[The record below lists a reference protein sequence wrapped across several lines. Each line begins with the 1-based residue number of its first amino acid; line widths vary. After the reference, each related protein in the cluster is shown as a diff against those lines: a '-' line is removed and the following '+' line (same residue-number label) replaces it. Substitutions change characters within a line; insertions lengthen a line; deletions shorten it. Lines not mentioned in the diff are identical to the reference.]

1 MSAVRIRSYLLAVGL
16 VVATLFAFWPILSNG
31 FINYDD
37 PIYVTDNTLVQ
48 SGLSM
53 DGIRWAFT
61 TRRTGNWHP
70 VTWLSHL
77 LDYELH
83 GLEAGR
89 HHLTSLLLHLL
100 SSLVLFALLRQ
111 LTGSIWPSAFV
122 ALVFAVHPLRVESV
136 AWVAERKDVLC
147 TLFWMLSLRA
157 YVGYTKNPGLPRYLL
172 LTLLFALGLMAK
184 PTLVTLPFVLLL
196 LDYWPLQRFKA
207 RPLYA
212 PPWRLVREKIPLF
225 VVSAV
230 FTAVAYVV
238 QQQEGAVGTMA
249 EFSLGQRVGNALVA
263 YVAYIGKFAWPS
275 HLAVFYPHPEGHLS
289 PGAVLRALLLLGG
302 VTFAVLRSARTQR
315 YWATGWFWY
324 LGTMIPVIGLVQLGG
339 HAMADRYTYVPHIG
353 LSICLAWGAAELTK
367 RKRVAPTVWGGLAVA
382 VLLGLTAT
390 TRLQTYHWRDSISVF
405 QHAIE
410 VTERN
415 HLAHNQLGVALAEN
429 DRRDEAIRSYEMALS
444 IRPGYAS
451 AQHNLAAA
459 LEDLGETDEVIRRY
473 KAAIHSDPDRA
484 DPHYNLARVLAKQ
497 GRIPEAITH
506 YRDALE
512 LRPDFAQAHN
522 NLARLLDE
530 QGRAEEALEHFFAA
544 SQAKP
549 NDAVIQANL
558 GNALHRVGRTD
569 EAISQLERAITLA
582 PDHFNAHYL
591 LGIILSKRELYDNAS
606 AHYRRALDLKPSHL
620 EARYYLAIAL
630 TLTGKRAEAVRH
642 YQEVVKLQPQHA
654 DAHYNLG
661 VVLAQQGRM
670 DEASRHYEV
679 AVHLDPRY
687 ASAPLIE
694 RTH

>member
-1 MSAVRIRSYLLAVGL
+1 MSAVQIRSYLLAVGL
-16 VVATLFAFWPILSNG
+16 AVATLIAFWPILSNG

-37 PIYVTDNTLVQ
+37 PIYVTDNTFVQ

-53 DGIRWAFT
+53 DGVRWAFT
-61 TRRTGNWHP
+61 TGRTGNWHP

-89 HHLTSLLLHLL
+89 HHLTSLLFHLL
-100 SSLVLFALLRQ
+100 STLVLFALLRQ
-111 LTGSIWPSAFV
+111 LTGSLWPSAFV
-122 ALVFAVHPLRVESV
+122 AMVFAVHPLRVESV

-147 TLFWMLSLRA
+147 TLFWMLSLWA
-157 YVGYTKNPGLPRYLL
+157 YVGYTRHPGRLRYLVL
-172 LTLLFALGLMAK
+172 SLLFALGLMAK
-184 PTLVTLPFVLLL
+184 PMLVTLPFVLLL
-196 LDYWPLQRFKA
+196 LDYWPLQRFEA
-207 RPLYA
+207 RPPYA
-212 PPWRLVREKIPLF
+212 PAWRLVREKIPLF
-225 VVSAV
+225 VLSAV
-230 FTAVAYVV
+230 FSAVVYLV
-238 QQQEGAVGTMA
+238 QQQEGAVRTMA

-289 PGAVLRALLLLGG
+289 PGAMVLALFFLGG
-302 VTFAVLRSARTQR
+302 VSFAVLRFARTQR
-315 YWATGWFWY
+315 YLATGWFWY
-324 LGTMIPVIGLVQLGG
+324 LGTMVPVIGLLQIGG

-367 RKRVAPTVWGGLAVA
+367 RKRVAPTVCGGLALG

-429 DRRDEAIRSYEMALS
+429 GRGVEAIRSYETALS

-459 LEDLGETDEVIRRY
+459 LEDLGKTDEVIRLY
-473 KAAIHSDPDRA
+473 KAAIHSDPDSA

-497 GRIPEAITH
+497 GRTLEAVEH
-506 YRDALE
+506 YQYALQ

-530 QGRAEEALEHFFAA
+530 QGRSEEALEHFFSA
-544 SQAKP
+544 SRAKP
-549 NDAVIQANL
+549 NDAVIQVNL
-558 GNALHRVGRTD
+558 GNALYRIGRTD
-569 EAISQLERAITLA
+569 EAVSQFERALTLT
-582 PDHFNAHYL
+582 PENFNAHYL
-591 LGIILSKRELYDNAS
+591 LGIILSNRERYEEAT
-606 AHYRRALDLKPSHL
+606 AHYRRAVELKPGHL

-630 TLTGKRAEAVRH
+630 TLAGKRAEAIRH

-670 DEASRHYEV
+670 DEATRHYET
-679 AVHLDPRY
+679 AVQLNQRY
-687 ASAPLIE
+687 ATAPLVE